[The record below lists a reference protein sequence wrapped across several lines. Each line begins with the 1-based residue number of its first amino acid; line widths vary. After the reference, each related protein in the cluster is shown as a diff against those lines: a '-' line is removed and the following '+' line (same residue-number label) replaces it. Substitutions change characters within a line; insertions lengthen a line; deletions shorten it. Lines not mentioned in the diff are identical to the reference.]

1 MRARAMALLLV
12 AAGAQAAPDTLY
24 ALPPEAQVRRVL
36 ASLPSL
42 RQGALNTQLA
52 GAERDKLIAGPYEWT
67 LRAGASGRRA
77 PGGERYLEQEM
88 ALERPLRWFGKA
100 GQDQALGEQGLAVA
114 RALYADAWHEAGR
127 ALLRDW
133 FDALGEL
140 AGVARLEE
148 QLAVTQQLQAAAARR
163 LRAGDGAALELL
175 QADTEQ
181 QRVLALLQ
189 QARQR
194 SEQPLTL
201 LAVSY
206 PGLPLPQD
214 AALPLPLPQAST
226 GSDSVPAWVERIAHD
241 NHELQLAQ
249 AEADLYAMRA
259 SRLASDAMPDPT
271 LALRAARE
279 RDGQERV
286 FGVSLSFPLPGA
298 GRAADKSGAA
308 IKASMARE
316 RLAQTQLRVTLAA
329 RRAASDS
336 VHSHAIWATLQQ
348 VQQQTIGQ
356 AELMQRAYQAGEGT
370 LSAALAG
377 RRLALDA
384 ALAAQTAQIEAL
396 AAQARLQLDAH
407 AIWSID

>member
-1 MRARAMALLLV
+1 MRARALALLLLT
-12 AAGAQAAPDTLY
+12 AGAQAAPGAPS
-24 ALPPEAQVRRVL
+24 ALPPEAEVRRVL
-36 ASLPSL
+36 ASLPAL
-42 RQGALNTQLA
+42 RQGVLNTQLA
-52 GAERDKLIAGPYEWT
+52 GAERDKLAAGPYEWT
-67 LRAGASGRRA
+67 VRAGASRRTA
-77 PGGERYLEQEM
+77 PGAERYLEQEV

-100 GQDQALGEQGLAVA
+100 SLDQALGEQGMTVA
-114 RALYADAWHEAGR
+114 RALHGDAWHEAGR

-133 FDALGEL
+133 FDALRDL

-148 QLAVTQQLQAAAARR
+148 QLAVTQRLQSIAARR
-163 LRAGDGAALELL
+163 VQAGDGAALDLL
-175 QADTEQ
+175 QAETEQ
-181 QRVLALLQ
+181 RRVLALLQ

-194 SEQPLTL
+194 SEQTLTL
-201 LAVSY
+201 LAISY
-206 PGLPLPQD
+206 PGLPRPQAD
-214 AALPLPLPQAST
+214 SLPLPQA
-226 GSDSVPAWVERIAHD
+226 GSEDASSWTERIVHD
-241 NHELQLAQ
+241 NHELQLAL

-298 GRAADKSGAA
+298 GRAADRSAAA

-316 RLAQTQLRVTLAA
+316 RVAQTQLRVALAA

-336 VHSHAIWATLQQ
+336 VHSHAIWSTLQE
-348 VQQQTIGQ
+348 VQQQTMRQ
-356 AELMQRAYQAGEGT
+356 AELMQRAYQAGECT
-370 LSAALAG
+370 LADALAG
-377 RRLALDA
+377 RRQALDA
-384 ALAAQTAQIEAL
+384 ALTAQTARIEAL

>member
-1 MRARAMALLLV
+1 MKARALVLLFL
-12 AAGAQAAPDTLY
+12 AAGAQAAPGAPT
-24 ALPPEAQVRRVL
+24 ALPPEAEVRRVL
-36 ASLPSL
+36 ASLPAL
-42 RQGALNTQLA
+42 RQGVLNTQLA
-52 GAERDKLIAGPYEWT
+52 GAERDKLAAGPYEWT
-67 LRAGASGRRA
+67 VRAGASRRTA
-77 PGGERYLEQEM
+77 PGAERYLEQEV

-100 GQDQALGEQGLAVA
+100 SLDQALGEQGLAVA
-114 RALYADAWHEAGR
+114 RALHGDAWHEAGR

-133 FDALGEL
+133 FDALRDM

-148 QLAVTQQLQAAAARR
+148 QLAVTQRLQSIAARR
-163 LRAGDGAALELL
+163 VQAGDGAALDLL

-181 QRVLALLQ
+181 RRVLALLQ

-194 SEQPLTL
+194 SEQTLTL
-201 LAVSY
+201 LAISY
-206 PGLPLPQD
+206 PGLPRPQAD
-214 AALPLPLPQAST
+214 SLPLPQA
-226 GSDSVPAWVERIAHD
+226 GSEAAASWAERIVHD

-298 GRAADKSGAA
+298 GRTADRSAAA

-316 RLAQTQLRVTLAA
+316 RVAQTQLRVALAA

-336 VHSHAIWATLQQ
+336 VHSHVIWTTLQE
-348 VQQQTIGQ
+348 VQQHTIRQ
-356 AELMQRAYQAGEGT
+356 ADLMQRAYQAGECT
-370 LSAALAG
+370 LAEALAG
-377 RRLALDA
+377 RRQALDA
-384 ALAAQTAQIEAL
+384 ALTAQTAQIEAL

>member
-1 MRARAMALLLV
+1 MKARALVLLLF
-12 AAGAQAAPDTLY
+12 AAGAQAAPGAPS
-24 ALPPEAQVRRVL
+24 ALPPEAEVRRVL
-36 ASLPSL
+36 ASLPAL
-42 RQGALNTQLA
+42 RQGMLNTQLA
-52 GAERDKLIAGPYEWT
+52 GAERDKLAAGPYEWT
-67 LRAGASGRRA
+67 VRAGANRRSA
-77 PGGERYLEQEM
+77 PGAERYREQEV

-100 GQDQALGEQGLAVA
+100 GQDQALGEQGMTVA
-114 RALYADAWHEAGR
+114 RALHGDAWHEAGR

-133 FDALGEL
+133 FDALREL

-148 QLAVTQQLQAAAARR
+148 QLAVTQRLQAIAARR
-163 LRAGDGAALELL
+163 VQAGDGAALDLL

-181 QRVLALLQ
+181 RRVLALLQ

-194 SEQPLTL
+194 SDQTL
-201 LAVSY
+201 ALLIISY
-206 PGLPLPQD
+206 PGLPRPQ
-214 AALPLPLPQAST
+214 AESLPLPQAD
-226 GSDSVPAWVERIAHD
+226 GESVSSWTERIVHD

-298 GRAADKSGAA
+298 GRAADRSAAA

-316 RLAQTQLRVTLAA
+316 RVAQTQLRVALAA

-336 VHSHAIWATLQQ
+336 VHSHAIWTTLQE
-348 VQQQTIGQ
+348 VQQQTIRQ
-356 AELMQRAYQAGEGT
+356 AELMQRAYQAGECT
-370 LSAALAG
+370 LAEALAG
-377 RRLALDA
+377 RRQALDA
-384 ALAAQTAQIEAL
+384 ALTAQTAQIEAL

>member
-1 MRARAMALLLV
+1 MRTHALALLLWT
-12 AAGAQAAPDTLY
+12 AGAQAAPGVLS
-24 ALPPEAQVRRVL
+24 ALPPEAEVRRVL
-36 ASLPSL
+36 ASLPAL
-42 RQGALNTQLA
+42 RQGGLNTQLA
-52 GAERDKLIAGPYEWT
+52 GAERDKLAAGPYEWT
-67 LRAGASGRRA
+67 VRAGASRRTA
-77 PGGERYLEQEM
+77 PGAQRYLEQEV

-100 GQDQALGEQGLAVA
+100 SLDQALGEQGLAVA
-114 RALYADAWHEAGR
+114 RALHGDAWHEAGR

-133 FDALGEL
+133 FDALRDL

-148 QLAVTQQLQAAAARR
+148 QLAVTQRLQSIAARR
-163 LRAGDGAALELL
+163 VQAGDGAALDLL

-181 QRVLALLQ
+181 RRVLALLQ

-194 SEQPLTL
+194 SEQSLTL
-201 LAVSY
+201 LAISY
-206 PGLPLPQD
+206 PGLPRPQAD
-214 AALPLPLPQAST
+214 SLPLPQA
-226 GSDSVPAWVERIAHD
+226 DSESAASWTERIVHD

-298 GRAADKSGAA
+298 GRTADRSAAA

-316 RLAQTQLRVTLAA
+316 RVAQTQLRVALAA

-336 VHSHAIWATLQQ
+336 VHSHAIWETLQEI
-348 VQQQTIGQ
+348 QQQTMRQ
-356 AELMQRAYQAGEGT
+356 AELMQRAYQAGECT
-370 LSAALAG
+370 LAVALAG
-377 RRLALDA
+377 RRQALDA
-384 ALAAQTAQIEAL
+384 ALTAQTAQIEAL

>member
-1 MRARAMALLLV
+1 MKARALALLFL
-12 AAGAQAAPDTLY
+12 AAGAQAAPGTPS
-24 ALPPEAQVRRVL
+24 ALPPEAEVRRVL
-36 ASLPSL
+36 ASLPAL
-42 RQGALNTQLA
+42 RQGMQNTALA
-52 GAERDKLIAGPYEWT
+52 GAERDKLAAGPYEWT
-67 LRAGASGRRA
+67 VRAGASRRTA
-77 PGGERYLEQEM
+77 PGAERYLEQEV

-100 GQDQALGEQGLAVA
+100 SLDQALGEQGLTVA
-114 RALYADAWHEAGR
+114 RALHGDAWHEAGR
-127 ALLRDW
+127 TLLRDW
-133 FDALGEL
+133 FDALRDL

-148 QLAVTQQLQAAAARR
+148 QLAVTQRLQSIAARR
-163 LRAGDGAALELL
+163 VQAGDGAALDLL

-181 QRVLALLQ
+181 RRVLALLQ

-194 SEQPLTL
+194 SEQTLTL
-201 LAVSY
+201 LAISY
-206 PGLPLPQD
+206 PGLPRPLAD
-214 AALPLPLPQAST
+214 SLPLPQA
-226 GSDSVPAWVERIAHD
+226 GSEAVDGLAERIVHD

-298 GRAADKSGAA
+298 GRAADRSAAA

-316 RLAQTQLRVTLAA
+316 RVAQTQLRVALAA

-336 VHSHAIWATLQQ
+336 VHSHAIWTTLQE
-348 VQQQTIGQ
+348 VQQQTIRQ
-356 AELMQRAYQAGEGT
+356 AELMQRAYQAGECT
-370 LSAALAG
+370 LAEALAG
-377 RRLALDA
+377 RRQALDA
-384 ALAAQTAQIEAL
+384 ALTAQTAQIEAL

>member
-1 MRARAMALLLV
+1 MKARVLALLFL
-12 AAGAQAAPDTLY
+12 AAGAQAAPGAPT
-24 ALPPEAQVRRVL
+24 ALPPEAEVRRVL
-36 ASLPSL
+36 ASLPAL
-42 RQGALNTQLA
+42 RQGVLNTQLA
-52 GAERDKLIAGPYEWT
+52 GAERDKLAAGPYEWT
-67 LRAGASGRRA
+67 VRAGASRRTA
-77 PGGERYLEQEM
+77 PGSERYLEQEV

-100 GQDQALGEQGLAVA
+100 SLDQALGEKGLAVA
-114 RALYADAWHEAGR
+114 RALHGDAWHEAGR

-133 FDALGEL
+133 FDALRDM

-148 QLAVTQQLQAAAARR
+148 QLAVTQRLQSIAARR
-163 LRAGDGAALELL
+163 VQAGDGAALDLL

-181 QRVLALLQ
+181 RRVLALLQ

-194 SEQPLTL
+194 SEQTLTL
-201 LAVSY
+201 LAISY
-206 PGLPLPQD
+206 PGLPRPQAD
-214 AALPLPLPQAST
+214 SLPLPQA
-226 GSDSVPAWVERIAHD
+226 GSESAASWAERIVHD

-298 GRAADKSGAA
+298 GRTADRSAAA

-316 RLAQTQLRVTLAA
+316 RVAQTQLRVALAA

-336 VHSHAIWATLQQ
+336 VHSHAIWETLQE
-348 VQQQTIGQ
+348 VQQQTIRQ
-356 AELMQRAYQAGEGT
+356 AELMQRAYQAGECT
-370 LSAALAG
+370 LAVALAG
-377 RRLALDA
+377 RRQALDA
-384 ALAAQTAQIEAL
+384 ALTAQTAQIEAL

>member
-1 MRARAMALLLV
+1 MKARVLALLFL
-12 AAGAQAAPDTLY
+12 AAGAQAAPGAPT
-24 ALPPEAQVRRVL
+24 ALPPEAEVRRVL
-36 ASLPSL
+36 ASLPAL
-42 RQGALNTQLA
+42 RQGVLNTQLA
-52 GAERDKLIAGPYEWT
+52 GAERDKLAAGPYEWT
-67 LRAGASGRRA
+67 VRAGASRRTA
-77 PGGERYLEQEM
+77 PGAERYLEQEV

-100 GQDQALGEQGLAVA
+100 SLDQALGEQGLAVA
-114 RALYADAWHEAGR
+114 RALHGDAWHEAGR

-133 FDALGEL
+133 FDALRDL
-140 AGVARLEE
+140 AGVARLDE
-148 QLAVTQQLQAAAARR
+148 QLAVTQRLQSIAARR
-163 LRAGDGAALELL
+163 VQAGDGAALDLL

-181 QRVLALLQ
+181 RRVLALLQ

-194 SEQPLTL
+194 SEQSLTL
-201 LAVSY
+201 LAISY
-206 PGLPLPQD
+206 PGLPRPQAD
-214 AALPLPLPQAST
+214 SLPLPYT
-226 GSDSVPAWVERIAHD
+226 GSESAASWAERIVHD

-298 GRAADKSGAA
+298 GRTADRSAAA

-316 RLAQTQLRVTLAA
+316 RVAQTQLRVALAA

-336 VHSHAIWATLQQ
+336 VHSHAIWETLQE
-348 VQQQTIGQ
+348 VQQQTMRQ
-356 AELMQRAYQAGEGT
+356 AELMQRAYQAGECT
-370 LSAALAG
+370 LAVALAG
-377 RRLALDA
+377 RRQALDA
-384 ALAAQTAQIEAL
+384 ALTAQTAQIDAL

>member
-1 MRARAMALLLV
+1 MRARVLVLLLL
-12 AAGAQAAPDTLY
+12 AAGAQAAPGAPS
-24 ALPPEAQVRRVL
+24 ALPPEAEVRRVL
-36 ASLPSL
+36 ASLPAL
-42 RQGALNTQLA
+42 RQGVLNTQLA
-52 GAERDKLIAGPYEWT
+52 GAERDKLAAGPYEWT
-67 LRAGASGRRA
+67 VRAGASRRTA
-77 PGGERYLEQEM
+77 PGAQRYLEQEV

-100 GQDQALGEQGLAVA
+100 SLDQALGEQGLAVA
-114 RALYADAWHEAGR
+114 RALHGDAWHEAGR

-133 FDALGEL
+133 FDALREL

-148 QLAVTQQLQAAAARR
+148 QLAVTQRLQSIAARR
-163 LRAGDGAALELL
+163 VQAGDGAALDLL
-175 QADTEQ
+175 QAETEQ
-181 QRVLALLQ
+181 RRVLALLQ

-194 SEQPLTL
+194 SEQSLTL
-201 LAVSY
+201 LAISY
-206 PGLPLPQD
+206 PGLPRPQAD
-214 AALPLPLPQAST
+214 SLPLPQA
-226 GSDSVPAWVERIAHD
+226 GSEDASSWAERIVHD

-298 GRAADKSGAA
+298 GRAADRSAAA

-316 RLAQTQLRVTLAA
+316 RVAQTQLRVALAA

-336 VHSHAIWATLQQ
+336 VHSHAIWTTLQE
-348 VQQQTIGQ
+348 VQQQTIHQ
-356 AELMQRAYQAGEGT
+356 AELMQRAYQAGECT
-370 LSAALAG
+370 LAVALAG
-377 RRLALDA
+377 RRQALDA
-384 ALAAQTAQIEAL
+384 ALTAQTAQIEAL

>member
-1 MRARAMALLLV
+1 MKARVLALLLL
-12 AAGAQAAPDTLY
+12 AAGAQAAPGAPS
-24 ALPPEAQVRRVL
+24 ALPPETEVRRVL
-36 ASLPSL
+36 ASLPAL
-42 RQGALNTQLA
+42 RQGVLNTQLA
-52 GAERDKLIAGPYEWT
+52 GAERDKLAAGPYEWT
-67 LRAGASGRRA
+67 VRAGASRRTA
-77 PGGERYLEQEM
+77 PGAERYLEQEV

-100 GQDQALGEQGLAVA
+100 SLDQALGEQGLAVA
-114 RALYADAWHEAGR
+114 RALHGDAWHEAGR

-133 FDALGEL
+133 FDALRDL

-148 QLAVTQQLQAAAARR
+148 QLAVTQRLQSIAARR
-163 LRAGDGAALELL
+163 VQAGDGAALDLL

-181 QRVLALLQ
+181 RRVLALLQ

-194 SEQPLTL
+194 SEQSLTL
-201 LAVSY
+201 LAISY
-206 PGLPLPQD
+206 PGLPRPQAD
-214 AALPLPLPQAST
+214 SLPLPQADSEST
-226 GSDSVPAWVERIAHD
+226 ASWAERIVHD

-298 GRAADKSGAA
+298 GRTADRSAAA

-316 RLAQTQLRVTLAA
+316 RVAQTQLRVALAA

-336 VHSHAIWATLQQ
+336 VHSHAIWETLQE
-348 VQQQTIGQ
+348 VQQQTMRQ
-356 AELMQRAYQAGEGT
+356 AELMQRAYQAGECP
-370 LSAALAG
+370 LAVALAG
-377 RRLALDA
+377 RRQALDA
-384 ALAAQTAQIEAL
+384 ALTAQTAQIESL

>member
-1 MRARAMALLLV
+1 MRARALVLLFL
-12 AAGAQAAPDTLY
+12 AAGAQAAPTAPS
-24 ALPPEAQVRRVL
+24 ALPPEAEVRRVL
-36 ASLPSL
+36 ASLPAL
-42 RQGALNTQLA
+42 RQGVLNTQLA
-52 GAERDKLIAGPYEWT
+52 GAERDKLAAGPYEWT
-67 LRAGASGRRA
+67 VRAGASRRTA
-77 PGGERYLEQEM
+77 PGAERYLEQEV

-100 GQDQALGEQGLAVA
+100 SLDQALGEQGMTVA
-114 RALYADAWHEAGR
+114 RALHGDAWHEAGR

-133 FDALGEL
+133 FDALRDL

-148 QLAVTQQLQAAAARR
+148 QLAVTQRLQSIAARR
-163 LRAGDGAALELL
+163 VQAGDGAALDLL

-181 QRVLALLQ
+181 RRVLALLQ

-194 SEQPLTL
+194 SEQSLTL
-201 LAVSY
+201 LAISY
-206 PGLPLPQD
+206 PGLPRPQAD
-214 AALPLPLPQAST
+214 SLPLPHT
-226 GSDSVPAWVERIAHD
+226 GSESAASWAERIVHD

-271 LALRAARE
+271 LSLRAARE

-298 GRAADKSGAA
+298 GRTAERSAAA

-316 RLAQTQLRVTLAA
+316 RVAQTQLRVALAA

-336 VHSHAIWATLQQ
+336 VHSHAIWETLQE
-348 VQQQTIGQ
+348 VQQQTMRQ
-356 AELMQRAYQAGEGT
+356 AELMQRAYQAGECT
-370 LSAALAG
+370 LAVALAG
-377 RRLALDA
+377 RRQALDA
-384 ALAAQTAQIEAL
+384 ALTAQTAQIESL

>member
-1 MRARAMALLLV
+1 MRTHALALLLWT
-12 AAGAQAAPDTLY
+12 AGAQAAPGVPS
-24 ALPPEAQVRRVL
+24 ALPPEAEVRRVL
-36 ASLPSL
+36 ASLPAL
-42 RQGALNTQLA
+42 RQGVLNTQLA
-52 GAERDKLIAGPYEWT
+52 GAERDKLAAGPYEWT
-67 LRAGASGRRA
+67 VRAGASRRTA
-77 PGGERYLEQEM
+77 PGAQRYLEQEV

-100 GQDQALGEQGLAVA
+100 SLDQALGEQGLAVA
-114 RALYADAWHEAGR
+114 RALHGDAWHEAGR

-133 FDALGEL
+133 FDALREL

-148 QLAVTQQLQAAAARR
+148 QLAVTQRLQSIAARR
-163 LRAGDGAALELL
+163 VQAGDGAALDLL
-175 QADTEQ
+175 QAETEQ
-181 QRVLALLQ
+181 RRVLALLQ

-194 SEQPLTL
+194 SEQSLTL
-201 LAVSY
+201 LAISY
-206 PGLPLPQD
+206 PGLPRPQAD
-214 AALPLPLPQAST
+214 SLPLPQA
-226 GSDSVPAWVERIAHD
+226 GSEDASSWAERIVHD

-298 GRAADKSGAA
+298 GRAADRSAAA

-316 RLAQTQLRVTLAA
+316 RVAQTQLRVALAA

-336 VHSHAIWATLQQ
+336 VHSHAIWTTLQE
-348 VQQQTIGQ
+348 VQQQTIHQ
-356 AELMQRAYQAGEGT
+356 AELMQRAYQAGECT
-370 LSAALAG
+370 LAVALAG
-377 RRLALDA
+377 RRQALDA
-384 ALAAQTAQIEAL
+384 ALTAQTAQIEAL

>member
-1 MRARAMALLLV
+1 MRTHALALLLWT
-12 AAGAQAAPDTLY
+12 AGAQAAPGVPS
-24 ALPPEAQVRRVL
+24 ALPPEAEVRRVL
-36 ASLPSL
+36 ASLPAL
-42 RQGALNTQLA
+42 RQGVLNTQLA
-52 GAERDKLIAGPYEWT
+52 GAERDKLAAGPYEWT
-67 LRAGASGRRA
+67 VRAGASRRTA
-77 PGGERYLEQEM
+77 PGAQRYLEQEV

-100 GQDQALGEQGLAVA
+100 SLDQALGEQGLAVA
-114 RALYADAWHEAGR
+114 RALHGDAWHEAGR

-133 FDALGEL
+133 FDALREL

-148 QLAVTQQLQAAAARR
+148 QLAVTQRLQSIAARR
-163 LRAGDGAALELL
+163 VQAGDGAALDLL
-175 QADTEQ
+175 QAETEQ
-181 QRVLALLQ
+181 RRVLALLQ

-194 SEQPLTL
+194 SEQSLTL
-201 LAVSY
+201 LAISY
-206 PGLPLPQD
+206 PGLPRPQAD
-214 AALPLPLPQAST
+214 SLPLPQA
-226 GSDSVPAWVERIAHD
+226 GSEDASSWAERIVHD

-271 LALRAARE
+271 LSLRAARE

-298 GRAADKSGAA
+298 GRAADRSAAA

-316 RLAQTQLRVTLAA
+316 RVAQTQLRVALAA

-336 VHSHAIWATLQQ
+336 VHSHAIWTTLQE
-348 VQQQTIGQ
+348 VQQQTIHQ
-356 AELMQRAYQAGEGT
+356 AELMQRAYQAGECT
-370 LSAALAG
+370 LAVALAG
-377 RRLALDA
+377 RRQALDA
-384 ALAAQTAQIEAL
+384 ALTAQTAQIEAL

>member
-1 MRARAMALLLV
+1 MKARVLALLFL
-12 AAGAQAAPDTLY
+12 AAGAQAAPGAPT
-24 ALPPEAQVRRVL
+24 ALPPEAEVRRVL
-36 ASLPSL
+36 ASLPAL
-42 RQGALNTQLA
+42 RQGVLNTQLA
-52 GAERDKLIAGPYEWT
+52 GAERDKLAAGPYEWT
-67 LRAGASGRRA
+67 VRAGASRRTA
-77 PGGERYLEQEM
+77 PGAERYLEQEV

-100 GQDQALGEQGLAVA
+100 SLDQALGEQGLAVA
-114 RALYADAWHEAGR
+114 RALHGDAWHEAGR

-133 FDALGEL
+133 FDALRDL

-148 QLAVTQQLQAAAARR
+148 QLAVTQRLQSIAARR
-163 LRAGDGAALELL
+163 VQAGDGAALDLL

-181 QRVLALLQ
+181 RRVLALLQ

-194 SEQPLTL
+194 SEQSLTL
-201 LAVSY
+201 LAISY
-206 PGLPLPQD
+206 PGLPRPQAD
-214 AALPLPLPQAST
+214 SLPLPQAD
-226 GSDSVPAWVERIAHD
+226 GESVSRWTERIVHD

-298 GRAADKSGAA
+298 GRAADRSAAA

-316 RLAQTQLRVTLAA
+316 RVAQTQLRVALAA

-336 VHSHAIWATLQQ
+336 VHSHAIWTTLQE
-348 VQQQTIGQ
+348 VQQQTMRQ
-356 AELMQRAYQAGEGT
+356 AELMQRAYQAGECT
-370 LSAALAG
+370 LAVALAG
-377 RRLALDA
+377 RRQALDA
-384 ALAAQTAQIEAL
+384 ALTAQTAQIEAL

>member
-1 MRARAMALLLV
+1 MRAHALVLLAF
-12 AAGAQAAPDTLY
+12 AAAAQAAPLAPS
-24 ALPPEAQVRRVL
+24 ALPPEAEVRRVL
-36 ASLPSL
+36 ANLPAL
-42 RQGALNTQLA
+42 RQGMLHTQLA
-52 GAERDKLIAGPYEWT
+52 GAERDKLAAGPYEWT
-67 LRAGASGRRA
+67 LRAGASRRTA
-77 PGGERYLEQEM
+77 PGAQRYLEQEV

-100 GQDQALGEQGLAVA
+100 SQDQALGEQGLAVA
-114 RALYADAWHEAGR
+114 HALHADAWHEAGR

-133 FDALGEL
+133 FDALREL
-140 AGVARLEE
+140 SGVARLEE
-148 QLAVTQQLQAAAARR
+148 QLAVTQRLQAIAARR
-163 LRAGDGAALELL
+163 VQAGDGARLDLL

-181 QRVLALLQ
+181 RRVLALLQ

-194 SEQPLTL
+194 SEQTLTL

-206 PGLPLPQD
+206 PGLPRPQAD
-214 AALPLPLPQAST
+214 SLPLPQAGGQSISSWT
-226 GSDSVPAWVERIAHD
+226 ERIEHD

-271 LALRAARE
+271 LVLRAARE

-286 FGVSLSFPLPGA
+286 FGVSLSFPLPGS
-298 GRAADKSGAA
+298 GRAADRSAAA

-316 RLAQTQLRVTLAA
+316 QLAQTQLRVALAA

-336 VHSHAIWATLQQ
+336 VHSHAIWTTLQE
-348 VQQQTIGQ
+348 VQQQTIRQ
-356 AELMQRAYQAGEGT
+356 AELMQRAYQAGECT
-370 LSAALAG
+370 LAEALVG
-377 RRLALDA
+377 RRQALDA

>member
-1 MRARAMALLLV
+1 MRAHALALLLWT
-12 AAGAQAAPDTLY
+12 AGAQAAPGVPS
-24 ALPPEAQVRRVL
+24 ALPPEAEVRRVL
-36 ASLPSL
+36 SSLPAL
-42 RQGALNTQLA
+42 RQGVLNTQLA
-52 GAERDKLIAGPYEWT
+52 GAERDKLAAGPYEWT
-67 LRAGASGRRA
+67 VRAGASRRTA
-77 PGGERYLEQEM
+77 PGAQRYLEQEV

-100 GQDQALGEQGLAVA
+100 SLDQALGEQGLAVA
-114 RALYADAWHEAGR
+114 RALHGDAWHEAGR

-133 FDALGEL
+133 FDALREL

-148 QLAVTQQLQAAAARR
+148 QLAVTQRLQSIAARR
-163 LRAGDGAALELL
+163 VQAGDGAALDLL
-175 QADTEQ
+175 QAETEQ
-181 QRVLALLQ
+181 RRVLALLQ

-194 SEQPLTL
+194 SEQSLTL
-201 LAVSY
+201 LAISY
-206 PGLPLPQD
+206 PGLPRPQAD
-214 AALPLPLPQAST
+214 SLPLPQA
-226 GSDSVPAWVERIAHD
+226 GSEDASSWAERIVHD

-298 GRAADKSGAA
+298 GRTADRSAAA
-308 IKASMARE
+308 IKAAMARE
-316 RLAQTQLRVTLAA
+316 RVAQTQLRVALAA

-336 VHSHAIWATLQQ
+336 VHSHAIWATLQE
-348 VQQQTIGQ
+348 VQQQTIRQ
-356 AELMQRAYQAGEGT
+356 AELMQRAYQAGECT
-370 LSAALAG
+370 LAVALAG
-377 RRLALDA
+377 RRQALDA
-384 ALAAQTAQIEAL
+384 ALTAQTAQIEAL

>member
-1 MRARAMALLLV
+1 MRARALVLLFL
-12 AAGAQAAPDTLY
+12 AAGAQAAPTAPT
-24 ALPPEAQVRRVL
+24 ALPPEAEVRRVL
-36 ASLPSL
+36 ASLPAL
-42 RQGALNTQLA
+42 RQGVLNTQLA
-52 GAERDKLIAGPYEWT
+52 GAERDKLAAGPYEWT
-67 LRAGASGRRA
+67 VRAGASRRSA
-77 PGGERYLEQEM
+77 PGAERYLEQEV

-100 GQDQALGEQGLAVA
+100 SLDQALGEQGMTVA
-114 RALYADAWHEAGR
+114 RALHGDAWHEAGR

-133 FDALGEL
+133 FDALRDL

-148 QLAVTQQLQAAAARR
+148 QLAVTQRLQSIAARR
-163 LRAGDGAALELL
+163 VQAGDGAALDLL

-181 QRVLALLQ
+181 RRVLALLQ

-194 SEQPLTL
+194 SEQSLTL
-201 LAVSY
+201 LAISY
-206 PGLPLPQD
+206 PGLPRPQAD
-214 AALPLPLPQAST
+214 SLPLPHT
-226 GSDSVPAWVERIAHD
+226 GSESAASWAERIVHD

-271 LALRAARE
+271 LSLRAARE

-298 GRAADKSGAA
+298 GRTADRSAAA

-316 RLAQTQLRVTLAA
+316 RVAQTRLRVALAA

-336 VHSHAIWATLQQ
+336 VHSHAIWTTLQE
-348 VQQQTIGQ
+348 VQQQTMRQ
-356 AELMQRAYQAGEGT
+356 AELMQRAYQAGECT
-370 LSAALAG
+370 LAVALAG
-377 RRLALDA
+377 RRQALDA
-384 ALAAQTAQIEAL
+384 ALTAQTAQIESL

>member
-1 MRARAMALLLV
+1 MKARALALLFL
-12 AAGAQAAPDTLY
+12 AAGAQAAPGNPS
-24 ALPPEAQVRRVL
+24 ALPPEAEVRRVL
-36 ASLPSL
+36 ASLPAL
-42 RQGALNTQLA
+42 RQGMQNTALA
-52 GAERDKLIAGPYEWT
+52 GAERDKLAAGPYEWT
-67 LRAGASGRRA
+67 VRAGASRRTA
-77 PGGERYLEQEM
+77 PGAERYLEQEV

-100 GQDQALGEQGLAVA
+100 SLDQALGEQGLTVA
-114 RALYADAWHEAGR
+114 RALHGDAWHEAGR
-127 ALLRDW
+127 TLLRDW
-133 FDALGEL
+133 FDALREL

-148 QLAVTQQLQAAAARR
+148 QLAVTQRLQSIAARR
-163 LRAGDGAALELL
+163 VQAGDGAALDLL

-181 QRVLALLQ
+181 RRVLALLQ

-194 SEQPLTL
+194 SEQTLTL
-201 LAVSY
+201 LAISY
-206 PGLPLPQD
+206 PGLPRPLAD
-214 AALPLPLPQAST
+214 SLPLPQA
-226 GSDSVPAWVERIAHD
+226 GSEAVDGLAERIVHD

-298 GRAADKSGAA
+298 GRAADRSAAA

-316 RLAQTQLRVTLAA
+316 RVAQTQLRVALAA

-336 VHSHAIWATLQQ
+336 VHSHAIWTTLQE
-348 VQQQTIGQ
+348 VQQQTIRQ
-356 AELMQRAYQAGEGT
+356 AELMQRAYQAGECT
-370 LSAALAG
+370 LAVALAG
-377 RRLALDA
+377 RRQALDA
-384 ALAAQTAQIEAL
+384 ALTAQTAQIEAL

>member
-1 MRARAMALLLV
+1 MKARALVLLLL
-12 AAGAQAAPDTLY
+12 AAGAQAAPG
-24 ALPPEAQVRRVL
+24 APSSLPPDAEVRRVL
-36 ASLPSL
+36 ASLPAL
-42 RQGALNTQLA
+42 RQGVLNTQLA
-52 GAERDKLIAGPYEWT
+52 GAERDKLAAGPYEWT
-67 LRAGASGRRA
+67 VRAGASRRTA
-77 PGGERYLEQEM
+77 PGAERYLEQEV

-100 GQDQALGEQGLAVA
+100 DQDQALGEQGLAVA
-114 RALYADAWHEAGR
+114 RALHGDAWHEAGR

-133 FDALGEL
+133 FDALRDL

-148 QLAVTQQLQAAAARR
+148 QLAVTQRLQSIAARR
-163 LRAGDGAALELL
+163 VQAGDGAALDLL
-175 QADTEQ
+175 QAETEQ
-181 QRVLALLQ
+181 RRVLALLQ

-194 SEQPLTL
+194 SEQSLTL
-201 LAVSY
+201 LAISY
-206 PGLPLPQD
+206 PGLPRPQAD
-214 AALPLPLPQAST
+214 SLPLPQAD
-226 GSDSVPAWVERIAHD
+226 GESVSRWAERIVHD

-298 GRAADKSGAA
+298 GRTADRSAAA
-308 IKASMARE
+308 IKAAMARE
-316 RLAQTQLRVTLAA
+316 RVAQTQLRVALAA

-336 VHSHAIWATLQQ
+336 VHSHAIWTTLQE
-348 VQQQTIGQ
+348 VQQQTMRQ
-356 AELMQRAYQAGEGT
+356 AELMQRAYQAGECT
-370 LSAALAG
+370 LADALAG
-377 RRLALDA
+377 RRQALDA
-384 ALAAQTAQIEAL
+384 ALTAQTAQIEAL

>member
-1 MRARAMALLLV
+1 MKARALALLFL
-12 AAGAQAAPDTLY
+12 AAGAQAAPGNPS
-24 ALPPEAQVRRVL
+24 ALPPEAEVRRVL
-36 ASLPSL
+36 ASLPAL
-42 RQGALNTQLA
+42 RQGMQNTALA
-52 GAERDKLIAGPYEWT
+52 GAERDKLAAGPYEWT
-67 LRAGASGRRA
+67 VRAGASRRTA
-77 PGGERYLEQEM
+77 PGAERYLEQEV

-100 GQDQALGEQGLAVA
+100 SLDQALGEQGLAVA
-114 RALYADAWHEAGR
+114 RALHGDAWHEAGR

-133 FDALGEL
+133 FDALRDL

-148 QLAVTQQLQAAAARR
+148 QLAVTQRLHSIAARR
-163 LRAGDGAALELL
+163 VQAGDGAALDVL
-175 QADTEQ
+175 QAETEQ
-181 QRVLALLQ
+181 RRVLALLQ

-194 SEQPLTL
+194 SEQTLTL
-201 LAVSY
+201 LAISY
-206 PGLPLPQD
+206 PGLPRPLAD
-214 AALPLPLPQAST
+214 SLPLPQA
-226 GSDSVPAWVERIAHD
+226 GSEAVDGLAERIVHD

-298 GRAADKSGAA
+298 GRAADRSAAA

-316 RLAQTQLRVTLAA
+316 RVAQTQLRVALAA

-336 VHSHAIWATLQQ
+336 VHSHAIWTTLQE
-348 VQQQTIGQ
+348 VQQQTIRQ
-356 AELMQRAYQAGEGT
+356 AELMQRAYQAGECT
-370 LSAALAG
+370 LAEALAG
-377 RRLALDA
+377 RRQALDA
-384 ALAAQTAQIEAL
+384 ALTAQTAQIEAL

>member
-1 MRARAMALLLV
+1 MRTHALALLLLT
-12 AAGAQAAPDTLY
+12 AGAQAAPGVPS
-24 ALPPEAQVRRVL
+24 ALPPEAEVRRVL
-36 ASLPSL
+36 ASLPAL
-42 RQGALNTQLA
+42 RQGVLNTQLA
-52 GAERDKLIAGPYEWT
+52 GAERDKLAAGPYEWT
-67 LRAGASGRRA
+67 VRAGASRRTA
-77 PGGERYLEQEM
+77 PGAQRYLEQEV

-100 GQDQALGEQGLAVA
+100 SLDQALGEQGLAVA
-114 RALYADAWHEAGR
+114 RALHGDAWHEAGR

-133 FDALGEL
+133 FDALRDL

-148 QLAVTQQLQAAAARR
+148 QLAVTQRLQSIAARR
-163 LRAGDGAALELL
+163 VQAGDGAALDLL
-175 QADTEQ
+175 QAETEQ
-181 QRVLALLQ
+181 RRVLALLQ

-194 SEQPLTL
+194 SEQSLTL
-201 LAVSY
+201 LAISY
-206 PGLPLPQD
+206 PGLPRPQAD
-214 AALPLPLPQAST
+214 SLPLPQA
-226 GSDSVPAWVERIAHD
+226 GSEDASSWAERIVHD

-298 GRAADKSGAA
+298 GRAADRSAAA

-316 RLAQTQLRVTLAA
+316 RVAQTQLRVALAA

-336 VHSHAIWATLQQ
+336 VHSHAIWTTLQE
-348 VQQQTIGQ
+348 VQQQTIHQ
-356 AELMQRAYQAGEGT
+356 AELMQRAYQAGECT
-370 LSAALAG
+370 LAVALAG
-377 RRLALDA
+377 RRQALDA
-384 ALAAQTAQIEAL
+384 ALTAQTAQIEAL

>member
-1 MRARAMALLLV
+1 MKARALVLLFL
-12 AAGAQAAPDTLY
+12 AAGAQAAPGAPT
-24 ALPPEAQVRRVL
+24 ALPPEAEVRRVL
-36 ASLPSL
+36 ASLPAL
-42 RQGALNTQLA
+42 RQGVLNTQLA
-52 GAERDKLIAGPYEWT
+52 GAERDKLAAGPYEWT
-67 LRAGASGRRA
+67 VRAGASRRTA
-77 PGGERYLEQEM
+77 PGAERYLEQEV

-100 GQDQALGEQGLAVA
+100 SLDQTLGEQGLAVA
-114 RALYADAWHEAGR
+114 RALHGDAWHEAGR

-133 FDALGEL
+133 FDALRDL

-148 QLAVTQQLQAAAARR
+148 QLAVTQRLQSIAARR
-163 LRAGDGAALELL
+163 VQAGDGAALDLL

-181 QRVLALLQ
+181 RRVLALLQ

-194 SEQPLTL
+194 SEQTLTL
-201 LAVSY
+201 LAISY
-206 PGLPLPQD
+206 PGLPRPQAD
-214 AALPLPLPQAST
+214 SLPLPQA
-226 GSDSVPAWVERIAHD
+226 DSESAASWAERIVHD

-298 GRAADKSGAA
+298 GRAADRSAA
-308 IKASMARE
+308 TIKASMARE
-316 RLAQTQLRVTLAA
+316 RVAQTQLRVALAA

-336 VHSHAIWATLQQ
+336 VHSHAIWTTLQE
-348 VQQQTIGQ
+348 VQQQTMRQ
-356 AELMQRAYQAGEGT
+356 AELMQRAYQAGECT
-370 LSAALAG
+370 LAVALAG
-377 RRLALDA
+377 RRQALDA
-384 ALAAQTAQIEAL
+384 ALTAQTAQIESL

>member
-1 MRARAMALLLV
+1 MKARALALLFL
-12 AAGAQAAPDTLY
+12 AAGAQAAPGNPS
-24 ALPPEAQVRRVL
+24 ALPPEAEVRRVL
-36 ASLPSL
+36 ASLPAL
-42 RQGALNTQLA
+42 RQGMQNTALA
-52 GAERDKLIAGPYEWT
+52 GAERDKLAAGPYEWT
-67 LRAGASGRRA
+67 VRAGASRRTA
-77 PGGERYLEQEM
+77 PGAERYLEQEV

-100 GQDQALGEQGLAVA
+100 SLDQALGEQGLTVA
-114 RALYADAWHEAGR
+114 RALHGDAWHEAGR
-127 ALLRDW
+127 TLLRDW
-133 FDALGEL
+133 FDALRDL

-148 QLAVTQQLQAAAARR
+148 QLAVTQRLQSIAARR
-163 LRAGDGAALELL
+163 VQAGDGAALDLL

-181 QRVLALLQ
+181 RRVLALLQ

-194 SEQPLTL
+194 SEQTLTL
-201 LAVSY
+201 LAISY
-206 PGLPLPQD
+206 PGLPRPLAD
-214 AALPLPLPQAST
+214 SLPLPQA
-226 GSDSVPAWVERIAHD
+226 GSEAVDGLTERIVHD

-298 GRAADKSGAA
+298 GRAADRSAAA

-316 RLAQTQLRVTLAA
+316 RVAQTQLRVALAA

-336 VHSHAIWATLQQ
+336 VHSHAIWTTLQE
-348 VQQQTIGQ
+348 VQQQTIRQ
-356 AELMQRAYQAGEGT
+356 AELMQRAYQAGECT
-370 LSAALAG
+370 LAEALAG
-377 RRLALDA
+377 RRQALDA
-384 ALAAQTAQIEAL
+384 ALTAQTAQIEAL

>member
-1 MRARAMALLLV
+1 MRTHALALLLWT
-12 AAGAQAAPDTLY
+12 AGAQAAPGVPS
-24 ALPPEAQVRRVL
+24 ALPPEAEVRRVL
-36 ASLPSL
+36 ASLPAL
-42 RQGALNTQLA
+42 RQGVLNTQLA
-52 GAERDKLIAGPYEWT
+52 GAERDKLAAGPYEWT
-67 LRAGASGRRA
+67 VRAGASRRTA
-77 PGGERYLEQEM
+77 PGAQRYLEQEV

-100 GQDQALGEQGLAVA
+100 SLDQALGEQGLAVA
-114 RALYADAWHEAGR
+114 RALHGDAWHEAGR

-133 FDALGEL
+133 FDALRDL

-148 QLAVTQQLQAAAARR
+148 QLAVTQRLQSIAARR
-163 LRAGDGAALELL
+163 VQAGDGAALDLL
-175 QADTEQ
+175 QAETEQ
-181 QRVLALLQ
+181 RRVLALLQ

-194 SEQPLTL
+194 SEQSLTL
-201 LAVSY
+201 LAISY
-206 PGLPLPQD
+206 PGLPRPQAD
-214 AALPLPLPQAST
+214 SLPLPQA
-226 GSDSVPAWVERIAHD
+226 GSEDASSWAERIVHD

-298 GRAADKSGAA
+298 GRAADRSAAA

-316 RLAQTQLRVTLAA
+316 RVAQTQLRVALAA

-336 VHSHAIWATLQQ
+336 VHSHAIWTTLQE
-348 VQQQTIGQ
+348 VQQQTIHQ
-356 AELMQRAYQAGEGT
+356 AELMQRAYQAGECT
-370 LSAALAG
+370 LAVALAG
-377 RRLALDA
+377 RRQALDA
-384 ALAAQTAQIEAL
+384 ALTAQTAQIEAL

>member
-1 MRARAMALLLV
+1 MKARALVLLFL
-12 AAGAQAAPDTLY
+12 AAGAQAAPGAPT
-24 ALPPEAQVRRVL
+24 ALPPEAEVRRVL
-36 ASLPSL
+36 ASLPAL
-42 RQGALNTQLA
+42 RQGVLNTQLA
-52 GAERDKLIAGPYEWT
+52 GAERDKLAAGPYEWT
-67 LRAGASGRRA
+67 VRAGASRRTA
-77 PGGERYLEQEM
+77 PGAELYLEQEV

-100 GQDQALGEQGLAVA
+100 SLDQALGEQGLAVA
-114 RALYADAWHEAGR
+114 RALHGDAWHEAGR

-133 FDALGEL
+133 FDALRDM

-148 QLAVTQQLQAAAARR
+148 QLAVTQRLQSIAARR
-163 LRAGDGAALELL
+163 VQAGDGAALDLL

-181 QRVLALLQ
+181 RRVLALLQ

-194 SEQPLTL
+194 SEQSLTL
-201 LAVSY
+201 LAISY
-206 PGLPLPQD
+206 PGLPRPQAD
-214 AALPLPLPQAST
+214 SLPLPQA
-226 GSDSVPAWVERIAHD
+226 GSESAASWAERIVHD

-298 GRAADKSGAA
+298 GRTADRSAAA

-316 RLAQTQLRVTLAA
+316 RVAQTQLRIALAA

-336 VHSHAIWATLQQ
+336 VHSHAIWETLQE
-348 VQQQTIGQ
+348 VQQQTIRQ
-356 AELMQRAYQAGEGT
+356 AELMQRAYQAGECT
-370 LSAALAG
+370 LAVALAG
-377 RRLALDA
+377 RRQALDA
-384 ALAAQTAQIEAL
+384 ALTAQTAQIEAL

>member
-1 MRARAMALLLV
+1 MKARVLALLFL
-12 AAGAQAAPDTLY
+12 AAGAQAAPGAPT
-24 ALPPEAQVRRVL
+24 ALPPEAEVRRVL
-36 ASLPSL
+36 ASLPAL
-42 RQGALNTQLA
+42 RQGVLNTQLA
-52 GAERDKLIAGPYEWT
+52 GAERDKLAAGPYEWT
-67 LRAGASGRRA
+67 VRAGASRRTA
-77 PGGERYLEQEM
+77 TGAERYLEQEV

-100 GQDQALGEQGLAVA
+100 SLDQALGEQGLAVA
-114 RALYADAWHEAGR
+114 RALHGDAWHEAGR

-133 FDALGEL
+133 FDALRDL
-140 AGVARLEE
+140 AGVARLDE
-148 QLAVTQQLQAAAARR
+148 QLAVTQRLQSIAARR
-163 LRAGDGAALELL
+163 VQAGDGAALDLL
-175 QADTEQ
+175 QAETEQ
-181 QRVLALLQ
+181 RRVLALLQ

-194 SEQPLTL
+194 SEQSLTL
-201 LAVSY
+201 LAISY
-206 PGLPLPQD
+206 PGLPRPQAD
-214 AALPLPLPQAST
+214 SLPLPQA
-226 GSDSVPAWVERIAHD
+226 GSESAASWAERIVHD

-298 GRAADKSGAA
+298 GRAADRSAAA

-316 RLAQTQLRVTLAA
+316 RVAQTQLRVALAA

-336 VHSHAIWATLQQ
+336 VHSHAIWETLQE
-348 VQQQTIGQ
+348 VQQQTMRQ
-356 AELMQRAYQAGEGT
+356 AELMQRAYQAGECT
-370 LSAALAG
+370 LAVALTG
-377 RRLALDA
+377 RRQALDA
-384 ALAAQTAQIEAL
+384 ALTAQTAQIESL

>member
-1 MRARAMALLLV
+1 MKARALVLLFL
-12 AAGAQAAPDTLY
+12 AAGAQAAPTAPT
-24 ALPPEAQVRRVL
+24 ALPPEAEVRRVL
-36 ASLPSL
+36 ASLPAL
-42 RQGALNTQLA
+42 RQGVLNTQLA
-52 GAERDKLIAGPYEWT
+52 GAERDKLAAGPYEWT
-67 LRAGASGRRA
+67 VRAGASRRSA
-77 PGGERYLEQEM
+77 PGAERYLEQEV

-100 GQDQALGEQGLAVA
+100 SLDQALGEQGMTVA
-114 RALYADAWHEAGR
+114 RALHGDAWHEAGR

-133 FDALGEL
+133 FDALRDL

-148 QLAVTQQLQAAAARR
+148 QLAVTQRLQSIAARR
-163 LRAGDGAALELL
+163 VQAGDGAALDLL

-181 QRVLALLQ
+181 RRVLALLQ

-194 SEQPLTL
+194 SEQSLTL
-201 LAVSY
+201 LAISY
-206 PGLPLPQD
+206 PGLPRPQAD
-214 AALPLPLPQAST
+214 SLPLPHT
-226 GSDSVPAWVERIAHD
+226 GSESAASWAERIVHD

-298 GRAADKSGAA
+298 GRTADRSAAA

-316 RLAQTQLRVTLAA
+316 RVAQTQLRVALAA

-336 VHSHAIWATLQQ
+336 VHSHAIWETLQE
-348 VQQQTIGQ
+348 VQQQTMRQ
-356 AELMQRAYQAGEGT
+356 AELMQRAYQAGECT
-370 LSAALAG
+370 LAVALAG
-377 RRLALDA
+377 RRQALDA
-384 ALAAQTAQIEAL
+384 ALTAQTAQIEAL

>member
-1 MRARAMALLLV
+1 MKARVLVLLFL
-12 AAGAQAAPDTLY
+12 AAGAQAAPGAPS
-24 ALPPEAQVRRVL
+24 ALPPETEVRRVL
-36 ASLPSL
+36 ASLPAL
-42 RQGALNTQLA
+42 RQGVLNTQLA
-52 GAERDKLIAGPYEWT
+52 GAERDKLAAGPYEWT
-67 LRAGASGRRA
+67 VRAGASRRTA
-77 PGGERYLEQEM
+77 PGAERYLEQEV

-100 GQDQALGEQGLAVA
+100 SLDQALGEQGLAVA
-114 RALYADAWHEAGR
+114 RALHGDAWHEAGR

-133 FDALGEL
+133 FDALRDL
-140 AGVARLEE
+140 AGVARLDE
-148 QLAVTQQLQAAAARR
+148 QLAVTQRLQSIAARR
-163 LRAGDGAALELL
+163 VQAGDGAALDLL

-181 QRVLALLQ
+181 RRVLALLQ

-194 SEQPLTL
+194 SEQSLTL
-201 LAVSY
+201 LAISY
-206 PGLPLPQD
+206 PGLPRPQAD
-214 AALPLPLPQAST
+214 SLPLPQA
-226 GSDSVPAWVERIAHD
+226 GSESAASWAERIVHD

-298 GRAADKSGAA
+298 GRTADRSAAA

-316 RLAQTQLRVTLAA
+316 RVAQTQLRVALAA

-336 VHSHAIWATLQQ
+336 VHSHAIWETLQE
-348 VQQQTIGQ
+348 VQQQTMRQ
-356 AELMQRAYQAGEGT
+356 AELMQRAYQAGECT
-370 LSAALAG
+370 LAVALAG
-377 RRLALDA
+377 RRQALDA
-384 ALAAQTAQIEAL
+384 ALTAQTAQIDAL

>member
-1 MRARAMALLLV
+1 MKARALVLLFL
-12 AAGAQAAPDTLY
+12 AAGAQAAPGSPI
-24 ALPPEAQVRRVL
+24 ALPPEAEVRRVL
-36 ASLPSL
+36 ASLPAL
-42 RQGALNTQLA
+42 RQGVLNTQLA
-52 GAERDKLIAGPYEWT
+52 GAERDKLAAGPYEWT
-67 LRAGASGRRA
+67 VRASASRRTA
-77 PGGERYLEQEM
+77 PGAERYLEQEV

-100 GQDQALGEQGLAVA
+100 SLDQALGEQGLAVA
-114 RALYADAWHEAGR
+114 RALHGDAWHEAGR

-133 FDALGEL
+133 FDALRDM
-140 AGVARLEE
+140 ASVARLEE
-148 QLAVTQQLQAAAARR
+148 QLAVTQRLQSIAARR
-163 LRAGDGAALELL
+163 VQAGDGAALDLL

-181 QRVLALLQ
+181 RRVLALLQ

-194 SEQPLTL
+194 SEQSLTL
-201 LAVSY
+201 LAISY
-206 PGLPLPQD
+206 PGLPRPQAD
-214 AALPLPLPQAST
+214 SLPLPQAGNESAA
-226 GSDSVPAWVERIAHD
+226 SWAERIVHD

-298 GRAADKSGAA
+298 GRTADRSAAA

-316 RLAQTQLRVTLAA
+316 RVAQTQLRVALTA

-336 VHSHAIWATLQQ
+336 VHSHAIWTTLQE
-348 VQQQTIGQ
+348 VQQQTMRQ
-356 AELMQRAYQAGEGT
+356 AELMQRAYQAGECT
-370 LSAALAG
+370 LAVALAG
-377 RRLALDA
+377 RRQALDA
-384 ALAAQTAQIEAL
+384 ALTAQTAQIEAL

>member
-1 MRARAMALLLV
+1 MKARALVLLFL
-12 AAGAQAAPDTLY
+12 AAGAQAAPGTPS
-24 ALPPEAQVRRVL
+24 ALPPEAEVRRVL
-36 ASLPSL
+36 ASLPAL
-42 RQGALNTQLA
+42 RQGVLNTQLA
-52 GAERDKLIAGPYEWT
+52 GAERDKLAAGPYEWT
-67 LRAGASGRRA
+67 VRAGASRRTA
-77 PGGERYLEQEM
+77 PGAERYLEQEV

-100 GQDQALGEQGLAVA
+100 SLDQALGEQGLAVA
-114 RALYADAWHEAGR
+114 RALHGDAWHEAGR

-133 FDALGEL
+133 FDALRDL

-148 QLAVTQQLQAAAARR
+148 QLAVTQRLQSIAARR
-163 LRAGDGAALELL
+163 VQAGDGAALDLL

-181 QRVLALLQ
+181 RRVLALLQ

-194 SEQPLTL
+194 SEQSLTL
-201 LAVSY
+201 LAISY
-206 PGLPLPQD
+206 PGLPRPQAD
-214 AALPLPLPQAST
+214 SLPLPQA
-226 GSDSVPAWVERIAHD
+226 GSEDASSWAERIVHD

-298 GRAADKSGAA
+298 GRTADRSAAA

-316 RLAQTQLRVTLAA
+316 RVAQTQLRVALAA

-336 VHSHAIWATLQQ
+336 VHSHAIWATLQE
-348 VQQQTIGQ
+348 VQQQTMRQ
-356 AELMQRAYQAGEGT
+356 AELMQRAYQAGECT
-370 LSAALAG
+370 LAVALAG
-377 RRLALDA
+377 RRQALDA
-384 ALAAQTAQIEAL
+384 ALTAQTAQIEAL

>member
-1 MRARAMALLLV
+1 MRTHALALLLWT
-12 AAGAQAAPDTLY
+12 AGAQAAPGVPS
-24 ALPPEAQVRRVL
+24 ALPPEAEVRRVL
-36 ASLPSL
+36 ASLPAL
-42 RQGALNTQLA
+42 RQGVLNTQLA
-52 GAERDKLIAGPYEWT
+52 GAERDKLAAGPYEWT
-67 LRAGASGRRA
+67 VRAGASRRTA
-77 PGGERYLEQEM
+77 PGAQRYLEQEV

-100 GQDQALGEQGLAVA
+100 SLDQALGEQGLAVA
-114 RALYADAWHEAGR
+114 RALHGDAWHEAGR

-133 FDALGEL
+133 FDALRDL

-148 QLAVTQQLQAAAARR
+148 QLAVTQRLQSIAARR
-163 LRAGDGAALELL
+163 VQAGDGAALDLL
-175 QADTEQ
+175 QAETEQ
-181 QRVLALLQ
+181 RRVLALLQ

-194 SEQPLTL
+194 SEQSLTL
-201 LAVSY
+201 LAISY
-206 PGLPLPQD
+206 PGLPRPQAD
-214 AALPLPLPQAST
+214 TLPLPQA
-226 GSDSVPAWVERIAHD
+226 GSEDASSWAERIVHD

-259 SRLASDAMPDPT
+259 SRLASDAIPDPT

-298 GRAADKSGAA
+298 GRAADRSAAA

-316 RLAQTQLRVTLAA
+316 RVAQTQLRVALAA

-336 VHSHAIWATLQQ
+336 VHSHAIWTTLQE
-348 VQQQTIGQ
+348 VQQQTIHQ
-356 AELMQRAYQAGEGT
+356 AELMQRAYQAGECT
-370 LSAALAG
+370 LAVALAG
-377 RRLALDA
+377 RRQALDA
-384 ALAAQTAQIEAL
+384 ALTAQTAQIEAL

>member
-1 MRARAMALLLV
+1 MKARALALLFL
-12 AAGAQAAPDTLY
+12 AAGAQAAPGNPS
-24 ALPPEAQVRRVL
+24 ALPPEAEVRRVL
-36 ASLPSL
+36 ASLPAL
-42 RQGALNTQLA
+42 RQGMQNTALA
-52 GAERDKLIAGPYEWT
+52 GAERDKLAAGPYEWT
-67 LRAGASGRRA
+67 VRAGASRRTA
-77 PGGERYLEQEM
+77 PGAERYLEQEV

-100 GQDQALGEQGLAVA
+100 SLDQALGEQGLTVA
-114 RALYADAWHEAGR
+114 RALHGDAWHEAGR
-127 ALLRDW
+127 TLLRDW
-133 FDALGEL
+133 FDALRDL

-148 QLAVTQQLQAAAARR
+148 QLAVTQRLQSIAARR
-163 LRAGDGAALELL
+163 VQAGDGAALDLL

-181 QRVLALLQ
+181 RRVLALLQ

-194 SEQPLTL
+194 SEQTLTL
-201 LAVSY
+201 LAISY
-206 PGLPLPQD
+206 PGLPRPLAD
-214 AALPLPLPQAST
+214 SLPLPQA
-226 GSDSVPAWVERIAHD
+226 GSEAVDGLAERIVHD

-298 GRAADKSGAA
+298 GRAADRSAA
-308 IKASMARE
+308 TIKASMARE
-316 RLAQTQLRVTLAA
+316 RVAQTQLRVALAA

-336 VHSHAIWATLQQ
+336 VHSHAIWTTLQE
-348 VQQQTIGQ
+348 VQQQTIRQ
-356 AELMQRAYQAGEGT
+356 AELMQRAYQAGECT
-370 LSAALAG
+370 LAEALAG
-377 RRLALDA
+377 RRQALDA
-384 ALAAQTAQIEAL
+384 ALTAQTAQIEAL

>member
-1 MRARAMALLLV
+1 MKARALVLLFL
-12 AAGAQAAPDTLY
+12 AAGAQAAPGTPS
-24 ALPPEAQVRRVL
+24 ALPPEAEVRRVL
-36 ASLPSL
+36 ASLPAL
-42 RQGALNTQLA
+42 RQGVLNTQLA
-52 GAERDKLIAGPYEWT
+52 GAERDKLAAGPYEWT
-67 LRAGASGRRA
+67 VRAGASRRTA
-77 PGGERYLEQEM
+77 PGAERYLEQEV

-100 GQDQALGEQGLAVA
+100 SLDQALGEQGLAVA
-114 RALYADAWHEAGR
+114 RALHGDAWHEAGR

-133 FDALGEL
+133 FDALRDL

-148 QLAVTQQLQAAAARR
+148 QLAVTQRLQSIAARR
-163 LRAGDGAALELL
+163 VQAGDGAALDLL
-175 QADTEQ
+175 QADKEQ
-181 QRVLALLQ
+181 RRVLALLQ

-194 SEQPLTL
+194 SEQTLTL
-201 LAVSY
+201 LAISY
-206 PGLPLPQD
+206 PGLPRPQAD
-214 AALPLPLPQAST
+214 SLPLPQA
-226 GSDSVPAWVERIAHD
+226 GSEDASSWAERIVHD

-298 GRAADKSGAA
+298 GRTADRSAAA

-316 RLAQTQLRVTLAA
+316 RVAQTQLRVALAA

-336 VHSHAIWATLQQ
+336 VHSHAIWTTLQE
-348 VQQQTIGQ
+348 VQQQTMRQ
-356 AELMQRAYQAGEGT
+356 AELMQRAYQAGECT
-370 LSAALAG
+370 LAVALAG
-377 RRLALDA
+377 RRQALDA
-384 ALAAQTAQIEAL
+384 ALTAQTAQIESL